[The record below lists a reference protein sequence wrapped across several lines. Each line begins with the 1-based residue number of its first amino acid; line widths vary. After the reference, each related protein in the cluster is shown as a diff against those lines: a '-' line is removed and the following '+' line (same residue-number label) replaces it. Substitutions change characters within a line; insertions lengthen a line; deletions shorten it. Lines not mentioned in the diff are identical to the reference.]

1 MKKGLIIITL
11 IILVSLIV
19 NAQGI
24 VNEVEMKLGF
34 TNSNQRL
41 TYPDG
46 ATRTFDVLTG
56 SSFIVAINFYEK
68 QLSDVFKLQIF
79 ADVGQVEKGMRD
91 KYHYYLPSG
100 SRATDYYEN
109 TVTYFSFLPNARLG
123 LFYKR
128 IILYTLIGFRFDFYS
143 SHNLETGYEELFLTA
158 DGSRYITWDDIYGNF
173 NSNVMGFSFGGGMG
187 IILGKERN
195 FKFLMELRMDRDMGL
210 AAEDV
215 LELENTKTWIFFFGL
230 GYRFSK

>member
-1 MKKGLIIITL
+1 MRKSLIIIML
-11 IILVSLIV
+11 MVLAALIV

-24 VNEVEMKLGF
+24 FNEVEIKLGF

-46 ATRTFDVLTG
+46 ASRTFDVLAG
-56 SSFIVAINFYEK
+56 SAFIVSVNFYEK
-68 QLSDVFKLQIF
+68 QLSDQFKLQLF

-109 TVTYFSFLPNARLG
+109 TVTYFSLMPNARLG

-128 IILYTLIGFRFDFYS
+128 FIFYALLGFKFDIYS
-143 SHNLETGYEELFLTA
+143 NHKLETGYEELFLTA
-158 DGSRYITWDDIYGNF
+158 DGSRYITWDDLYGNF
-173 NSNVMGFSFGGGMG
+173 NSNVMGFTFGGGMG

-195 FKFLMELRMDRDMGL
+195 FKFLMELRMDRDLGL
-210 AAEDV
+210 ATEDV

>member
-1 MKKGLIIITL
+1 MKKSLIIIIL
-11 IILVSLIV
+11 IILVTLIV

-24 VNEVEMKLGF
+24 INEVEIKLGF

-46 ATRTFDVLTG
+46 TSRTFDVLAG
-56 SSFIVAINFYEK
+56 SSFMVSVNFYET
-68 QLSDVFKLQIF
+68 QLSNEFKLQLF
-79 ADVGQVEKGMRD
+79 ADIGQVEKGMRD

-100 SRATDYYEN
+100 SRATEYYEN
-109 TVTYFSFLPNARLG
+109 TVTYFSLMPNAKLG

-128 IILYTLIGFRFDFYS
+128 FILYTLIGFKFDFYS

-173 NSNVMGFSFGGGMG
+173 NSKVMGFSFGGGMG

-195 FKFLMELRMDRDMGL
+195 FKFLMELRMDQDLGL
-210 AAEDV
+210 AAEDI

-230 GYRFSK
+230 GYCFSK